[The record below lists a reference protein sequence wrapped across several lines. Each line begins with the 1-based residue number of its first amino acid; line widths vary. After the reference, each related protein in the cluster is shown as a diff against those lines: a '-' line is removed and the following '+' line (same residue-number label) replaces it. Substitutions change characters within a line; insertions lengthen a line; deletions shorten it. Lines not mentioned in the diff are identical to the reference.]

1 MWTGD
6 ELVRVEAQPL
16 DYQIRNSNVYSI
28 AAHVNRAGAGPVL
41 LPVAR
46 DQGAETRALIERG
59 LAADLLLISGGVS
72 AGKYDLV
79 AEDVLAEFGAEFY
92 FDRVAMQPG
101 APLVFGKARGKFFFG
116 LPGNPVSTM
125 VTFELFAQAAID
137 LLSGCR
143 ASLRPMLLARLTQG
157 LQTPPPP
164 SPGFP
169 AGPNRLWRS
178 LPGAVERLQ
187 RHQPACRANGF
198 LVADA
203 KRESWTAGDMI
214 QVLLK

>member
-1 MWTGD
+1 M
-6 ELVRVEAQPL
+6 AC
-16 DYQIRNSNVYSI
+16 
-28 AAHVNRAGAGPVL
+28 
-41 LPVAR
+41 
-46 DQGAETRALIERG
+46 
-59 LAADLLLISGGVS
+59 S

-79 AEDVLAEFGAEFY
+79 EDVLGELGAEFY

-116 LPGNPVSTM
+116 LPGNPVSPM

-143 ASLRPMLLARLTQG
+143 ASLRPMLLARLTQAVKHRPG
-157 LQTPPPP
+157 LTRFLPARIDCGEV
-164 SPGFP
+164 SPVPWKGSSDIVSF
-169 AGPNRLWRS
+169 
-178 LPGAVERLQ
+178 
-187 RHQPACRANGF
+187 CRANGF